1 MAANGIVV
9 SANLLAHINYTYVDF
24 QMIRNRL
31 HHADELIKDV
41 AAFNEHRRDIQATKY
56 ALLDAFSTA
65 KVAYMQIQARKDTL
79 PPHMVTKM
87 MNLMGDL
94 IQEPENGSDYV
105 MFPSK
110 LPRDMTKAILAVSN
124 AQTYATFRIALPEA
138 IFMAKRFASEW
149 EEIYLIARDHAVVEA
164 HENHPAGGFRYK
176 RTHRKRSGH
185 KRSGHKRSGHKR
197 THRNRKRSSNR
208 K

>member
-1 MAANGIVV
+1 MAANGFVV
-9 SANLLAHINYTYVDF
+9 SANLLDHINHTYVEF
-24 QMIRNRL
+24 QMISNRL

-41 AAFNEHRRDIQATKY
+41 AAFNEHRRDLQATIY
-56 ALLDAFSTA
+56 ALSDAFSTA
-65 KVAYMQIQARKDTL
+65 KVAYIQIQARKDTL

-110 LPRDMTKAILAVSN
+110 LPRNMTKAILAVSN
-124 AQTYATFRIALPEA
+124 AQTYLKFRIALPEA

-176 RTHRKRSGH
+176 KRGGSRRARMRSSFKKRSL
-185 KRSGHKRSGHKR
+185 KKR
-197 THRNRKRSSNR
+197 TLKKRYF
-208 K
+208 

>member
-9 SANLLAHINYTYVDF
+9 SANLLAYINHTYVDF
-24 QMIRNRL
+24 QMISNRL
-31 HHADELIKDV
+31 HDADELIKDV
-41 AAFNEHRRDIQATKY
+41 ASFNEYRRALQETKY
-56 ALLDAFSTA
+56 ALSDAFSTA
-65 KVAYMQIQARKDTL
+65 KVAYMQIQARKNTL

-124 AQTYATFRIALPEA
+124 AQTYLKFRIALPEA

-176 RTHRKRSGH
+176 KRTHRKRTH
-185 KRSGHKRSGHKR
+185 RNRSGHKR